1 MKFGISYAPA
11 HHGTDAR
18 HLLTYARLA
27 EEHGFESLYLPEH
40 IVLYPGAAVG
50 PMPLPAATPYF
61 DPLDALSFVAA
72 ATDRILLGT
81 AVLLLPYHHPVLLA
95 KRLATLDVLSGGRMR
110 LLTVGLG
117 SLPGQARSMDV
128 DFASRGRRADEAID
142 ALRLLWE
149 GGEDGVDFDGEFF
162 RFERLSSFPKPL
174 DARHLPIHVGG
185 STRAA
190 ARRAGRRGDGYF
202 PGGALGPDERATQL
216 ELAREAAR
224 EAGRDPGALEYPLG
238 FDRPVRGTG
247 RGARGGG
254 RHPRGR
260 QREHRRAG
268 ALARGTRG
276 LRPALRAPPVA
287 RSARRRVIT
296 RGARR
301 SRPYHRCRLATGSEP
316 VRSPCPAR

>member
-1 MKFGISYAPA
+1 MKFGINYAPA
-11 HHGTDAR
+11 HHGTDPR
-18 HLLTYARLA
+18 RLLTYARLA

-40 IVLYPGAAVG
+40 IVLHPGAAIG
-50 PMPLPAATPYF
+50 PMPLPTATPYF

-72 ATDRILLGT
+72 ATERILLGT

-95 KRLATLDVLSGGRMR
+95 KRLATIDVLSGGRMR

-117 SLPGQARSMDV
+117 SLPGQAQAVDV

-174 DARHLPIHVGG
+174 AARHLPIHVGG

-202 PGGALGPDERATQL
+202 PGGALSPDERATQL

-224 EAGRDPGALEYPLG
+224 EAGRDPGALEYTRWGSIDLS
-238 FDRPVRGTG
+238 V
-247 RGARGGG
+247 
-254 RHPRGR
+254 
-260 QREHRRAG
+260 ERAE
-268 ALARGTRG
+268 ALAAEGVTRVVVNASTAEPELLREELGAFAWRFG
-276 LRPALRAPPVA
+276 L
-287 RSARRRVIT
+287 T
-296 RGARR
+296 R
-301 SRPYHRCRLATGSEP
+301 
-316 VRSPCPAR
+316 